1 MIDATSNRLRGANI
15 IEFASP
21 NLNSEH
27 VVQLFDTFIGGP
39 FTITTEDGDEE
50 IQQSSTR
57 VYVARTHK
65 YDNMGN
71 CNNGNCNKKS
81 ILPIPVILDNRAFAS
96 ASPSSRALY
105 SLFLVFASLKH
116 GNDTASLREEIRKQF
131 KKAFFVHGASSSIKT
146 KSSANVRT
154 VVRCMNGYLRTAPLD
169 QATPSD
175 IVVTLEQCPSLNAI
189 RYLPY
194 THECMA
200 AKALAVVIAHASVN
214 GEIDHVLPSLDA
226 VAAMVLPNGSR
237 VLLPTANKS
246 IVIKQ
251 PGLSTK
257 KNVIS

>member
-1 MIDATSNRLRGANI
+1 MIDSTSNRLRGANI

-21 NLNSEH
+21 KLNSAH

-57 VYVARTHK
+57 VYVVRTHK
-65 YDNMGN
+65 YDNM
-71 CNNGNCNKKS
+71 GNCNKKS

-116 GNDTASLREEIRKQF
+116 GNDTASLRKEIRKQF
-131 KKAFFVHGASSSIKT
+131 NKAFFVHGASSSIKS

-189 RYLPY
+189 RYLPS

-200 AKALAVVIAHASVN
+200 AKALTVVIAHAFVN

-237 VLLPTANKS
+237 VLLPAANKS
-246 IVIKQ
+246 LVKQ

-257 KNVIS
+257 KNVLS